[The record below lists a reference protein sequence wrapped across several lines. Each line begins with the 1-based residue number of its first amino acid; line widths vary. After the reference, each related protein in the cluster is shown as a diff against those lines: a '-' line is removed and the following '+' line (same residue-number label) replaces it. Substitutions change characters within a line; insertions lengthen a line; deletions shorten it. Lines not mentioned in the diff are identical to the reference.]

1 MTTTT
6 RSSRRAWMI
15 GWTLG
20 LAALASVTAASAARG
35 AGDRTTSPTQVLQ
48 HAESR
53 LGSQD
58 VRFDQGVQAVHGAD
72 KTLAPFF
79 YVAGGDPET
88 ERLPLRETSAQVEIA
103 GSIARV
109 QVRQVFQNGGA
120 KPIEAVYVFPASTR
134 AAVHAMRMK
143 IGERV
148 VEAKIERRAE
158 ARRQYQQAR
167 QEGRRASLLE
177 QERPNVFTMSVANVM
192 PGDRIEVAL
201 EYSELLVPEESVYEF
216 VYPTVVGPRY
226 GGGADPAK
234 DRWIA
239 NPTLHQGEKEP
250 YGFDVRVHLESAIGI
265 KDVSSPSHPVDVSW
279 GGSGRADVRLQS
291 PGGGNKDFVLR
302 YRLAGD
308 QIDAGVLLWRGEKE
322 SFFLVQMEPP
332 ARPAAAQIPS
342 REYVFLLDV
351 SGSMNGFPLDTAKV
365 LVKTLLSRLRP
376 TDHFDIAMFSGGSY
390 VLSPDGSIPATPEN
404 VRRASEVI
412 DQQRG
417 GGGTEL
423 MGGLRTAYGIPRRDP
438 KVSRTVVVV
447 TDGFVGVEAQAF
459 RFIRENL
466 SHCNLFAF
474 GIGSSVNRGLIEGM
488 ARAGQG
494 EPFVVLGPE
503 KARQEAERFA
513 AYIERPVLTQIS
525 VRFPGFDAYEVAP
538 MVLPDLL
545 ASRPLVLFGK
555 YRGAPAG
562 KIEISGLTG
571 GGRFTR
577 TLDVAA
583 AAPRQENGALQS
595 LWARRWV
602 ELLEDEHHLGPA
614 PEIEE
619 AITDLGLAYHL
630 LTPFTSF
637 VAIDSE
643 VVNRTGGSQSVKQPL
658 PMPEGV
664 SDSAV
669 GGLEAEALPAASGGA
684 GMGGMHKKSLSM
696 YRASPSTMA
705 LPAVQADRAA
715 HKPAAPKVAEVKK
728 DLTVLG
734 HWAVFGPKAS
744 GLSEVAP
751 LLEAIPVRL
760 REGGE
765 SGATI
770 GTSVEVRLGV
780 DRSGKVVKVEVLG
793 RPSAALRRWLE
804 STLAQVTSKTHATGA
819 ETGSLLVTLK
829 WTAGG

>member
-1 MTTTT
+1 M
-6 RSSRRAWMI
+6 

-20 LAALASVTAASAARG
+20 LVAMAWLAAAGAARG

-48 HAESR
+48 RADSR

-58 VRFDQGVQAVHGAD
+58 VTFDQGVQVVRGAD

-143 IGERV
+143 IGGRV
-148 VEAKIERRAE
+148 VEAKIEKRAE

-201 EYSELLVPEESVYEF
+201 EYSELLVPEDSVYEF

-265 KDVSSPSHPVDVSW
+265 KDVSSPSHPVDVTW
-279 GGSGRADVRLQS
+279 GGTGRADVRLRG

-332 ARPAAAQIPS
+332 ARPAAAQIPP

-351 SGSMNGFPLDTAKV
+351 SGSMFGFPLDTAKV

-423 MGGLRTAYGIPRRDP
+423 MGGLRTAYGIPRRDR

-459 RFIRENL
+459 KFIRENL
-466 SHCNLFAF
+466 SQCNLFAF

-562 KIEISGLTG
+562 AIEISGMTG

-637 VAIDSE
+637 VAVDSE
-643 VVNRTGGSQSVKQPL
+643 VVNRSGGSQTVTQPL

-669 GGLEAEALPAASGGA
+669 GGLEAEALPASSSGT
-684 GMGGMHKKSLSM
+684 GMGMMRKESLAVD
-696 YRASPSTMA
+696 RTSPAPMA
-705 LPAVQADRAA
+705 PQPVRADRAA
-715 HKPAAPKVAEVKK
+715 HKPAAPKVTEETKK
-728 DLTVLG
+728 DLTVVG
-734 HWAVFGPKAS
+734 HWAVSRPTAS
-744 GLSEVAP
+744 GLDEVAP
-751 LLEAIPVRL
+751 LLEAIAVRL

-770 GTSVEVRLGV
+770 GTAVEVRLGV
-780 DRSGKVVKVEVLG
+780 DRTGKVLKVEVLG
-793 RPSAALRRWLE
+793 KPSAVLRRWLE
-804 STLAQVTSKTHATGA
+804 ATLGQVASATRATAGRM
-819 ETGSLLVTLK
+819 GSLVVTLR